1 MVTRLTSAILV
12 SLALLLGF
20 GATGAAAGPS
30 GTYTGKTKGE
40 TDVRIKV
47 KNNRITKFESSMY
60 VTCYTGGL
68 IFSYAFP
75 PAGQKGKTIKIKGD
89 GSFKVVFK
97 ADPRVSLN
105 DDKRTLKGKFKGGK
119 VSGSMKLEG
128 LCEGDTTFKAHK

>member
-1 MVTRLTSAILV
+1 MKTRTTIVILV
-12 SLALLLGF
+12 SIALVLGL
-20 GATGAAAGPS
+20 GATNAAAVS
-30 GTYTGKTKGE
+30 NGTYKGRTKGE
-40 TDVRIKV
+40 LDVKV
-47 KNNRITKFESSMY
+47 KVRNNRITKFESSVY
-60 VTCYTGGL
+60 STCYTGGL
-68 IFSYAFP
+68 IFTYAFP

-89 GSFKVVFK
+89 GSFRVVFK

>member
-1 MVTRLTSAILV
+1 MITRRAITILASLT
-12 SLALLLGF
+12 LLCGV
-20 GATGAAAGPS
+20 GATFAVAAPS
-30 GTYTGKTKGE
+30 GTFKGKTKGE
-40 TDVRIKV
+40 TDVKIKV